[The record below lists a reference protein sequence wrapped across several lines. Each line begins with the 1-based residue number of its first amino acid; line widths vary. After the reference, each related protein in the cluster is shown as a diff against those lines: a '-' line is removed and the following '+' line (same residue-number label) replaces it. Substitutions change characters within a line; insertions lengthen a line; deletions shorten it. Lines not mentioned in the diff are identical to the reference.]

1 MRAIP
6 SIMAALLLLAATA
19 CSTVRTN
26 YDFDPSV
33 DFGAWR
39 SYAWY
44 PDEEPPTGNPRL
56 DNPLVHERI
65 EAAIDD
71 TLALRGYKRVEGGDP
86 DFYVN
91 YHLSTEQKLD
101 VQTMDRGYGAG
112 YGRAWRGYGWG
123 GVGWTETR
131 VEQYDEGAL
140 IIDFLDF
147 GSRKLAWRGSG
158 RRRLARNPSPEK
170 TTERVKAAVAEI
182 IEQFPP
188 K

>member
-1 MRAIP
+1 MTVV
-6 SIMAALLLLAATA
+6 LAVVMVA

-26 YDFDPSV
+26 YDFDSSV
-33 DFGAWR
+33 DFGGWR
-39 SYAWY
+39 TYAWY
-44 PDEEPPTGNPRL
+44 PVEEPPTGNPRI

-65 EAAIDD
+65 EAAIGN
-71 TLALRGYKRVEGGDP
+71 TLVLRGYTEAGDGEP

-101 VQTMDRGYGAG
+101 VQTMDRGYGVG
-112 YGRAWRGYGWG
+112 RGRAWRGYGWG

-147 GSRKLAWRGSG
+147 SSRKLSWRGSG
-158 RRRLARNPSPEK
+158 RRRLARDPSPEK
-170 TTERVKAAVAEI
+170 ITERVNAAVAEI